1 MNTADEIGALR
12 RQVEE
17 LASEVA
23 RLNDV
28 QAIRK
33 LQHAYGYY
41 LDKCLYDEVVDL
53 FADSGEVRFMGG
65 VYRGK
70 AGQRRLYCQR
80 FRESFTQGHNGPVHG
95 FLLDHPQLQDIVD
108 VADDRSRARGRFR
121 CVMQAGSHESRSNRP
136 ERLPQQWWEGGVYE
150 NEYVREQ
157 GVWKIQV
164 LNYTVTYHG
173 LYAEGWA
180 HTPRDLVSLLTK
192 TYPEDPAGPDALIE
206 PKPALWPETQ
216 VVPFHYVHPVT
227 GKTWQPP
234 GA

>member
-1 MNTADEIGALR
+1 MSTADDLGALR

-17 LASEVA
+17 LANEVG

-65 VYRGK
+65 VFRGK
-70 AGQRRLYCQR
+70 DGQRRLYCQR
-80 FRESFTQGHNGPVHG
+80 FRESFTQGINGPVYG
-95 FLLDHPQLQDIVD
+95 FVLNHPQLQDIVD
-108 VADDRSRARGRFR
+108 VASDRRSARGRFR
-121 CVMQAGSHESRSNRP
+121 CVMQAGSHESRTSRP
-136 ERLPQQWWEGGVYE
+136 ARLPQQWWEGGVYE

-173 LYAEGWA
+173 LYEHGWA
-180 HTPRDLVSLLTK
+180 HTPRELVSLFGR
-192 TYPEDPAGPDALIE
+192 TYPEDPVGPDALIE

-227 GKTWQPP
+227 GKTWQPS
-234 GA
+234 GK

>member
-1 MNTADEIGALR
+1 MSTADELGALR

-17 LASEVA
+17 LASEVG

-28 QAIRK
+28 QAVRK

-65 VYRGK
+65 VFRGK

-80 FRESFTQGHNGPVHG
+80 FRDSFTQGHNGPVHG

-108 VADDRSRARGRFR
+108 VASDRSTARGRFR
-121 CVMQAGSHESRSNRP
+121 CVMQAGSHESRQNRP
-136 ERLPQQWWEGGVYE
+136 GRLPQQWWEGGVYE
-150 NEYVREQ
+150 NEYVREA
-157 GVWKIQV
+157 GIWKIKV

-173 LYAEGWA
+173 LYEQGWA
-180 HTPRDLVSLLTK
+180 HTPRDLVSLFTQ
-192 TYPEDPAGPDALIE
+192 TYPQDPLGPDELIE

-227 GKTWQPP
+227 GKKWQP
-234 GA
+234 ASR

>member
-1 MNTADEIGALR
+1 MSTADEIGALR

-17 LASEVA
+17 LAGEVG
-23 RLNDV
+23 RLSDV

-65 VYRGK
+65 VFRGK

-80 FRESFTQGHNGPVHG
+80 FRDSFTQGYNGPVHG
-95 FLLDHPQLQDIVD
+95 FLLDHPQLQDVVD
-108 VADDRSRARGRFR
+108 VASDRTHARGRFR
-121 CVMQAGSHESRSNRP
+121 SFMQAGSHESRANP
-136 ERLPQQWWEGGVYE
+136 PGRLPKQWWEGGVYE

-157 GVWKIQV
+157 GVWKIHV
-164 LNYTVTYHG
+164 LNYNVTFHG
-173 LYAEGWA
+173 LFESGWA
-180 HTPRDLVSLLTK
+180 HTPRDLVALFTK
-192 TYPEDPAGPDALIE
+192 TYPEDPLGPDALIE
-206 PKPALWPETQ
+206 PRPALWPETQ

-227 GKTWQPP
+227 GKTWQP
-234 GA
+234 ATK